1 MIHESSLN
9 DFIKFQMKLANS
21 FFESLDK
28 RDEIDNVLIIIFKIS
43 FKIKIGFVFLCNISQ
58 NSFLLDA
65 VGMNMK
71 TIFSLFQ
78 RPN

>member
-1 MIHESSLN
+1 
-9 DFIKFQMKLANS
+9 MKLANS

-43 FKIKIGFVFLCNISQ
+43 FKIKIGFVFLCNISR